1 MSTLEPDPIAAAR
14 ATQSPHGAAEAR
26 ASAMLGGPASAP
38 HTPAR
43 RRRLAFWWSAGI
55 ALALAIGLGLW
66 LRPWDPAPVPVAVE
80 TAALAPVTRVLAV
93 NGRVAALHSVDV
105 RALVS
110 GQLAEVLVDEGG
122 AVQSGAELAR
132 LDSSTQQAMVRQAV
146 AGLDAARV
154 AQEQAAAT
162 YARTQALGA
171 NVARSALED
180 AERSLQAATQDV
192 TRMTTLV
199 EQAQI
204 RLADYTI
211 SAPMTG
217 TVLELNVE
225 LGQNVDPST
234 VLLTVADL
242 SQLVVETDVD
252 EAHAMQIRTGQRA
265 VLQLLGDA
273 TSRGGRVAF
282 VSQRVDPATGGL
294 AVKLAFDDPVT
305 APVGLTVTANIIVER
320 QDAAITVPRTA
331 IRTGDDGT
339 AVLVVVD
346 GIAYRRPVAVI
357 DWPAAR
363 LIVTA
368 GLAPGD
374 VVIVDAAGIV
384 EGQAVRVERP

>member
-1 MSTLEPDPIAAAR
+1 MRE
-14 ATQSPHGAAEAR
+14 
-26 ASAMLGGPASAP
+26 GPATSS
-38 HTPAR
+38 HGPAR
-43 RRRLAFWWSAGI
+43 RRRLAFWWSGGI

-80 TAALAPVTRVLAV
+80 TAAPAPVTRVLAV

-110 GQLAEVLVDEGG
+110 GQLAEVLVEEGG
-122 AVQSGAELAR
+122 AVQSGTELAR

-154 AQEQAAAT
+154 AREQAAAT

-171 NVARSALED
+171 NVARSVLED

-204 RLADYTI
+204 HLADYTI
-211 SAPMTG
+211 SAPITG

-225 LGQNVDPST
+225 PGQNVDPST
-234 VLLTVADL
+234 VLLTIADL

-252 EAHAMQIRTGQRA
+252 EAHAMQIRAGQQA
-265 VLQLLGDA
+265 LLQLLGD
-273 TSRGGRVAF
+273 TTGRGGRVAF

-320 QDAAITVPRTA
+320 RDAAITVPRTA

-346 GIAYRRPVAVI
+346 GIAHRRPVAVI

-363 LIVTA
+363 LIVTD

-374 VVIVDAAGIV
+374 VVIVDSAGIV
-384 EGQAVRVERP
+384 DGQAVRVERP